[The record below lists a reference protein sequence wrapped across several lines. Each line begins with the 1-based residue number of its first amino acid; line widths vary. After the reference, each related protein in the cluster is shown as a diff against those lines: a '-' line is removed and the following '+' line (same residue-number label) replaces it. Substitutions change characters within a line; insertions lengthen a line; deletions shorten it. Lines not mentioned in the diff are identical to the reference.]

1 MKQQTQAVVKHK
13 HALNAVVT
21 IVEPGHTYSNW
32 TAKFKEYGFRNT
44 SQNLPFDRGTLVKVT
59 HRDIHDD
66 GTTPIYAV
74 HAIINGEERE
84 CVIGE
89 KGISPVPRKPMT
101 EFVFKQV
108 WPDLSLC
115 HYDRENNVLHINGS
129 GLGVKHGEDREDMVL
144 RVYNPETHGYGDF
157 KCLGACIGDYVAYL
171 GYGIS
176 TTMRYYEDSKVY
188 RDAIENKKSFRTDC
202 VKL

>member
-1 MKQQTQAVVKHK
+1 MKQQTQVKHK

-44 SQNLPFDRGTLVKVT
+44 SENHGLSRGTLAKIT

-66 GTTPIYAV
+66 GVTPIYAV
-74 HAIINGEERE
+74 HAVINGEEKE

-101 EFVFKQV
+101 NFVFKQV

-115 HYDRENNVLHINGS
+115 HYDRENNVLHLNGS
-129 GLGVKHGEDREDMVL
+129 TLGVKHGNDDEDMVL
-144 RVYNPETHGYGDF
+144 RVYNPETGGYGDF
-157 KCLGACIGDYVAYL
+157 KRVGPFLDGDYVGYQ

-176 TTMRYYEDSKVY
+176 TALRYYWNADAFRGAVEKVC
-188 RDAIENKKSFRTDC
+188 A
-202 VKL
+202 